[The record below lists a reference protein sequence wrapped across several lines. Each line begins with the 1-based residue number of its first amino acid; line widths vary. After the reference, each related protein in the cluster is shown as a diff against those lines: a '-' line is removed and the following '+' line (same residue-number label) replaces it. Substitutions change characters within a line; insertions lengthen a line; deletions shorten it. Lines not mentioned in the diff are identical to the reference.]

1 MNETGKTIA
10 KNASVMM
17 LSQILTWGMA
27 LVFMFF
33 VPRKVGAVG
42 MGQLQLA
49 AALWGIVD
57 IVVSFGMDTFL
68 TKEIARAPEKVN
80 ELLSASVVLR
90 MLLFIPGVV
99 GLGLYTKQA
108 GYPDT
113 TVMIIILIGISSFI
127 GQLTSAFKAALNG
140 LERMEY
146 VSIAGIMG
154 NGVSTLLSI
163 IFLFMGYGV
172 AAVALFS
179 TFGNLVNMSIGY
191 LGLRRVQDLHFQKF
205 DWSLARLILK
215 SSYPFLIMNGFLVF
229 YMQVDVII
237 ISLLISE
244 KQVGWYGSADR
255 LFGTL
260 LFIPLVYMTAV
271 FPALSRMQASA
282 SDLSTKLTR
291 LSFDL
296 LNLVAVPIGLGLL
309 VIANQLVVLVFG
321 ADFTESGP
329 VLMVFGIV
337 LILTYQNLLVGM
349 SLIAADRQKPW
360 TRIIITAALLSI
372 PLDLVF
378 IPWCQQAFGNGAI
391 GGALAFVVTE
401 AFMLTAGI
409 YLLPKGTL
417 NQANLSYALRTVL
430 AGLIMLASIWWL
442 RDIFIVIPI
451 VVGAAVYLVSIFI
464 LGLLTPEMRNIIRL
478 TVAKIKQRLG
488 LAKSQLAVDNP
499 TK

>member
-1 MNETGKTIA
+1 MNDTGKTIT

-17 LSQILTWGMA
+17 LSQILTWGMMM
-27 LVFMFF
+27 VFMFF
-33 VPRKVGAVG
+33 VPRQIGPDG
-42 MGQLQLA
+42 MGKFQLA
-49 AALWGIVD
+49 GALWGIAC
-57 IVVSFGMDTFL
+57 IVIGFGMGTFL
-68 TKEIARAPEKVN
+68 TKEIARIPEKVN
-80 ELLSASVVLR
+80 ELFSISVILQ
-90 MLLFIPGVV
+90 LLLLIPAVAGMAI
-99 GLGLYTKQA
+99 YTHLA
-108 GYPDT
+108 GYADDT
-113 TVMIIILIGISSFI
+113 VVIITIMGISSII
-127 GQLTSAFKAALNG
+127 GQFGEICGALLIG
-140 LERMEY
+140 LERMEN
-146 VSIAGIMG
+146 VALSAIVGK
-154 NGVSTLLSI
+154 GVAVVLSI
-163 IFLFMGYGV
+163 ILLLMGYGV
-172 AAVALFS
+172 VSVALVSILSSLVSFS
-179 TFGNLVNMSIGY
+179 IQY
-191 LGLRRVQDLHFQKF
+191 LGLRRVQYLHLQRF
-205 DWSLARLILK
+205 DWQLARWVLK
-215 SSYPFLIMNGFLVF
+215 SSYPYLIMNGILVF
-229 YMQVDVII
+229 YMQVDIVI

-244 KQVGWYGSADR
+244 KQVGWYASADR
-255 LFGTL
+255 LFGSL
-260 LFIPLVYMTAV
+260 LFIPSIYMTAV
-271 FPALSRMQASA
+271 FPALSRMQTSA
-282 SDLSTKLTR
+282 SESATKLTR

-296 LNLVAVPIGLGLL
+296 LNLVAVPMGLGLF

-321 ADFTESGP
+321 ADFAESGP

-337 LILTYQNLLVGM
+337 LILTYQNMLVGI

-372 PLDLVF
+372 PLDLLL

-409 YLLPKGTL
+409 FLLPKGTL